1 MGLKEKFFV
10 VISIVVITACSRPS
24 KQQQQIDSIIALEQS
39 KHTYEEL
46 GEPQA
51 VISFGVITNDRKTF
65 VNGIVPW
72 ASLANPEEDLPQLV
86 SKDMVVIY
94 DTVVTVVIDYPL
106 TNPYEFRLI
115 SPDGFTRGQLLT
127 EISNQYKFVYTEEEK
142 TATVKT
148 LPVEQREILNRN
160 TTNGKY
166 GIWGHDLTDLDLSE
180 IHVHKAPDG
189 RIVLLLQ
196 VES

>member
-1 MGLKEKFFV
+1 MKIK
-10 VISIVVITACSRPS
+10 VIVQSAIILLLVACSRPA
-24 KQQQQIDSIIALEQS
+24 KERQWLDSLAALEQVQNP
-39 KHTYEEL
+39 YEEL
-46 GEPQA
+46 GEPQS
-51 VISFGVITNDRKTF
+51 VIPFGVITSDREIF
-65 VNGIVPW
+65 ADGIVPW

-106 TNPYEFRLI
+106 TNPYEFKLI

-127 EISNQYKFVYTEEEK
+127 EISKQYKFVYAEEEK

-148 LPVEQREILNRN
+148 LPVEQRQILNRN
-160 TTNGKY
+160 TTDGKY
-166 GIWGHDLTDLDLSE
+166 GIWGHDLNDLDLSE
-180 IHVHKAPDG
+180 VHVHKAPDG

>member
-1 MGLKEKFFV
+1 MRNCLRLILFLL
-10 VISIVVITACSRPS
+10 TACSHQS
-24 KQQQQIDSIIALEQS
+24 KEQQHIDALIALEQS

-46 GEPQA
+46 GEPQS
-51 VISFGVITNDRKTF
+51 VISFGVITSDRKIF
-65 VNGIVPW
+65 VDGIVPW
-72 ASLANPEEDLPQLV
+72 ASLANPEEDLPQLL

-127 EISNQYKFVYTEEEK
+127 EISKQYKFVYAEEEK

-148 LPVEQREILNRN
+148 LPVEQREIRNRN

-180 IHVHKAPDG
+180 VHVHKAPDG

-196 VES
+196 LES

>member
-1 MGLKEKFFV
+1 MKRILAIVLLFV
-10 VISIVVITACSRPS
+10 LTACSHQS
-24 KQQQQIDSIIALEQS
+24 KERQQIDSLIALEQS
-39 KHTYEEL
+39 KHTYDEL

-51 VISFGVITNDRKTF
+51 VIPFGVITSDREIF
-65 VNGIVPW
+65 ADGIVPW
-72 ASLANPEEDLPQLV
+72 ANLANPEEDLPQLV

-115 SPDGFTRGQLLT
+115 SPDGFTCGKLLT
-127 EISNQYKFVYTEEEK
+127 AISKQYKFVYAEEEK
-142 TATVKT
+142 TATIKT

-180 IHVHKAPDG
+180 VHVHKAPDG